1 MKMIFILTFL
11 VFCTNVT
18 VSQQQEM
25 IQNAESRMHTSL
37 NGLWRIIIDPYEI
50 GYYDYR
56 YQPKTINGYFE
67 NRKQIDKTELIE
79 YNFDNSQTLNVPG
92 DWNSQSDELF
102 FYEGTIWYEKDFKY
116 QEADEKRV
124 FIYFGA
130 ANYEAHV
137 YVNGKKVGH
146 HEGGFTSFNFEI
158 TDQMVNGDNFV
169 VVKVDNKRRRD
180 AVPTLNTDW
189 WNYGGL
195 TRDVYVVEVPKT
207 FIENYFIQLDGSR
220 TDRVAGWVQLNGD
233 ETEQEIFI
241 EIPELNF
248 EKRIESNQLGYA
260 HFEFELKPELW
271 SPDNPKLYDIIIR
284 SENDI
289 IYDTIGF
296 RTVETRKTAIL
307 LNGKPLYLKGI
318 CIHEEAPLRSGRA
331 FSKDDALIYLNW
343 IKQMNAN
350 FIRLAHYPHNEHMIR
365 LAEKMGILIW
375 EEIPVYWTILWDN
388 ENTLKL
394 AEQQLS
400 EMIMRDRNRA
410 NIIIWSIGN
419 ETPLSEQRLKFMAY
433 LAESA
438 RKVDGTRLISA
449 ALERHYIDETTQII
463 DDPLGKYLDVIG
475 CNEYIGWY
483 DGLPDKIDNIQWSS
497 IYDKPHIISEF
508 GAGALQGFHGDS
520 LTRWTEEYQEDVY
533 KRQIRMLDKIPFIS
547 GMTPWILMDFRSPRR
562 PLPGIQDYW
571 NRKGVVSERGIKKK
585 AFYILQNYYKQ
596 K

>member
-1 MKMIFILTFL
+1 MKIIYILTL
-11 VFCTNVT
+11 VVFCINVT
-18 VSQQQEM
+18 VSQHQDL

-37 NGLWRIIIDPYEI
+37 NGLWQIIIDPYEN

-56 YQPKTINGYFE
+56 YQPKTTNGYFE
-67 NRKQIDKTELIE
+67 NREQIDKTELIE

-102 FYEGTIWYEKDFKY
+102 FYEGTIWYKRDFKY
-116 QEADEKRV
+116 QKPDGKRV

-137 YVNGKKVGH
+137 YVNGKKVGN

-158 TDQMVNGDNFV
+158 SDQLVSGDNFV
-169 VVKVDNKRRRD
+169 VIKVDNKRKRD

-195 TRDVYVVEVPKT
+195 TRDVYLVEVSRT

-220 TDRVAGWVQLNGD
+220 TDRVAGWIKLNGD
-233 ETEQEIFI
+233 ETKQEIFI

-260 HFEFELKPELW
+260 RFEFELRPALW

-284 SENDI
+284 SKNDI
-289 IYDTIGF
+289 VYDTIGF

-365 LAEKMGILIW
+365 MAEKMGILIW

-388 ENTLKL
+388 KNTLKL

-400 EMIMRDRNRA
+400 EMIMRDWNRA
-410 NIIIWSIGN
+410 NVIIWSIGN
-419 ETPLSEQRLKFMAY
+419 ETPLSEQRLKFMSH
-433 LAESA
+433 LAQSA
-438 RKVDGTRLISA
+438 RKLDRTRLISA
-449 ALERHYIDETTQII
+449 ALERHYINETTQMI
-463 DDPLGKYLDVIG
+463 DDPLGEYLDVVG

-483 DGLPDKIDNIQWSS
+483 DGLPDKIDNIQWRS

-508 GAGALQGFHGDS
+508 GAGALQGHHGDA

-571 NRKGVVSERGIKKK
+571 NRKGVISERGIKKK
-585 AFYILQNYYKQ
+585 AFYILQDYYKQ